1 MADMPRNLRYL
12 TGEVERLANER
23 GIAMLRLRTLVANEV
38 VAQMLPEGVVK
49 GGTSIKFRYGDAATR
64 FPGAARDC
72 FVSQQYFLHLV
83 CSPMISIRFMMS

>member
-38 VAQMLPEGVVK
+38 VAQMLRERFDVPVDSRIVQFDVE
-49 GGTSIKFRYGDAATR
+49 R
-64 FPGAARDC
+64 FPFGRLLVGAEE
-72 FVSQQYFLHLV
+72 
-83 CSPMISIRFMMS
+83 